1 MGKIPLWGGVLITIL
16 DTLSF
21 LLIDNYGLRKL
32 ELFFGFLISVM
43 ALTFGYEYIIVAPN
57 QAQVLRGFFVPSCP
71 NCGWA
76 EVEQAVGIIGA
87 IIMPHNF
94 YLHSALVK
102 SREVNRKDNRS
113 IAIANFYFF
122 IEACVALGVSLVINI
137 FVVAVFSEG
146 FYGKNVTE
154 VIGNCSA
161 SHTIPEAFL
170 ETARKFDPTQVDLY
184 VGGVFLGCEFGIL
197 ALYVWAVGLLAA
209 GQSSTMTG
217 TYAGQYA
224 MEGFLN
230 LKWKQWQRLL
240 ITRSIAILPTL
251 IVTFLEGIENLTD
264 MNDLLNV
271 LMSVQLPFAV
281 IPLLTFTNS
290 RAIMGPFVNSIPS
303 KVLST
308 AISLLVVAVN
318 FFFVVMFVRSRLMK
332 HPAAYIVVGI
342 LFCLYLSFIAYLSF
356 FAIKED
362 IQCGKR
368 SNSAHEDIPM
378 EEYTPVTADNTNLVD
393 NLEVEVLVTADRS
406 NGRSAN
412 DEDILHVQF

>member
-1 MGKIPLWGGVLITIL
+1 MV
-16 DTLSF
+16 
-21 LLIDNYGLRKL
+21 
-32 ELFFGFLISVM
+32 FFSI
-43 ALTFGYEYIIVAPN
+43 Y
-57 QAQVLRGFFVPSCP
+57 Q
-71 NCGWA
+71 
-76 EVEQAVGIIGA
+76 
-87 IIMPHNF
+87 
-94 YLHSALVK
+94 
-102 SREVNRKDNRS
+102 

-342 LFCLYLSFIAYLSF
+342 LFCLYLSFIAYLV
-356 FAIKED
+356 
-362 IQCGKR
+362 R
-368 SNSAHEDIPM
+368 YPLLLNSVSSTFIN
-378 EEYTPVTADNTNLVD
+378 VTSVFIVVFL
-393 NLEVEVLVTADRS
+393 RY
-406 NGRSAN
+406 
-412 DEDILHVQF
+412 